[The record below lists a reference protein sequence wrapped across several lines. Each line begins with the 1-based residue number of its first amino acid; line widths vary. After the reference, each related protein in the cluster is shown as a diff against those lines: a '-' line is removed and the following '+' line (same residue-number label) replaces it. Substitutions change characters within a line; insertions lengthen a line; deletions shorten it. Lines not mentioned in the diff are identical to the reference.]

1 MMCDAAS
8 SATSTSTPSS
18 TGTSTS
24 RSFRANLASILEQL
38 TKAALFEISK
48 LADDCSAVLHAEAA
62 QHKGENDALRKRCF
76 SLELQLRA
84 AREEPPHAHYPP
96 DPVLHRHGGGTHE
109 KCGPEQQQQQQHPP
123 TIEGIFG
130 KDWCSDLW
138 REERVATERK
148 ERIDSSA
155 AREAVN
161 LIDSDPDLIFVKEEA
176 YDDQPIGQQM
186 RARDHRKSMFLLLMK
201 PRKTINVNNE
211 LRLHPRDLH
220 NFPMNANSQA
230 QQQGTQPPLPL
241 IEHLIEDSGLSTF
254 VDNTNPSQATGEY
267 SDCMNN
273 AHNNSSTNTSKQLA
287 VDPRVRKPLKTFEC
301 LFCGKIFN
309 YLSSLKVH
317 IRRHSGEKP
326 FSCPVCGKR
335 FAQKTY
341 LKLHQR
347 VHSGE
352 KPYSCQ
358 QCGKSFSQKSSLN
371 IHLRTHTG
379 EKPYSCVDC
388 GKSYAYKYGF
398 NHHQCFN

>member
-1 MMCDAAS
+1 MQTIIFVSQQYHIFIRLLITIVLFFC
-8 SATSTSTPSS
+8 
-18 TGTSTS
+18 
-24 RSFRANLASILEQL
+24 
-38 TKAALFEISK
+38 ALQAI
-48 LADDCSAVLHAEAA
+48 
-62 QHKGENDALRKRCF
+62 
-76 SLELQLRA
+76 
-84 AREEPPHAHYPP
+84 
-96 DPVLHRHGGGTHE
+96 
-109 KCGPEQQQQQQHPP
+109 
-123 TIEGIFG
+123 
-130 KDWCSDLW
+130 
-138 REERVATERK
+138 
-148 ERIDSSA
+148 
-155 AREAVN
+155 N

-186 RARDHRKSMFLLLMK
+186 RTRDHRKSMFLLINP
-201 PRKTINVNNE
+201 PRKKRNQNHCCNHLYLITCAASIFTGGPTFEESSLHRTVPNE
-211 LRLHPRDLH
+211 LRLHARDLH
-220 NFPMNANSQA
+220 NFTMNANSQT
-230 QQQGTQPPLPL
+230 QQQPGTQPSVPL
-241 IEHLIEDSGLSTF
+241 IEHLIADSGLSTF
-254 VDNTNPSQATGEY
+254 VDNTNPSQSTGEY

-273 AHNNSSTNTSKQLA
+273 AHSNGNNNANAGKQLA
-287 VDPRVRKPLKTFEC
+287 VDQRVRKPLKTFEC